1 MAGAVALWAPDRAV
15 RGARRNTLLPTR
27 EEDRRCDRCGVI
39 ADVIHPNPTALEHPV
54 VSLVSLFDLCPDCQQ
69 REVAA

>member
-1 MAGAVALWAPDRAV
+1 MVGAVALWAPDRAV
-15 RGARRNTLLPTR
+15 CEARRNTLLPTR

-39 ADVIHPNPTALEHPV
+39 ADVIYPNPTALEH
-54 VSLVSLFDLCPDCQQ
+54 LVIPLVNLFDLCPDCQQ